1 MVSDLDFADQ
11 KILMEAKECGFM
23 ACCGGEVSS
32 LGREDRRVIRKE
44 MRVATMAMLLHLQ
57 SRIPWGDA
65 MLQHLAFL
73 DPKARL
79 ESKTP
84 EYGVS
89 AAIGLKRFTAEE
101 QMKLAVQLN
110 MYQDT

>member
-23 ACCGGEVSS
+23 ACCGGE
-32 LGREDRRVIRKE
+32 DRRVIRKE
-44 MRVATMAMLLHLQ
+44 MRVATVAMLLHLQ
-57 SRIPWGDA
+57 SRIPCGFA
-65 MLQHLAFL
+65 MLQNRAFL

-89 AAIGLKRFTAEE
+89 AAIGLKRCTAEE
-101 QMKLAVQLN
+101 QTKLAVQLN
-110 MYQDT
+110 MYLDT